1 MEGSKRGGRVLV
13 TEDNPLHMKIFKLN
27 LAAWSMS
34 VSEATNGEEGLR
46 LARAEHPDLILAD
59 IGLPKLDGWDMIR
72 QLKADPLT
80 REIPVIVVSA
90 RPQSEPIV
98 QEMLPQIVAYVA
110 KPFDPE
116 ALTRLVVD
124 TLPVR

>member
-27 LAAWSMS
+27 LAAWSIS

-46 LARAEHPDLILAD
+46 LARAEHPDLILDD